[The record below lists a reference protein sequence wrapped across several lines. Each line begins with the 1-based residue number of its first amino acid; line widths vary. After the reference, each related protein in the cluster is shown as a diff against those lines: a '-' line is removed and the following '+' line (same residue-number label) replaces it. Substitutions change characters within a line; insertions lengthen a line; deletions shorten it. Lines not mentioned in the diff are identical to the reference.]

1 MKVTRI
7 VKKGLKD
14 VIVYFDNDEFLILS
28 LAVFLKSGLKK
39 NENVSED
46 RFSMLIKENISF
58 HIKQKALGYL
68 GRRLHSSS
76 ELRLKLIQK
85 RYDMELINKVI
96 EELKRTG
103 YLNDLNFA
111 REFTEEKARTKFLG
125 KNKIKSELIKK
136 GISAEII
143 TQVLEECFS
152 RDEEY
157 EKAKVSAQKK
167 LRLLKTKLDD
177 DTDLKRKLI
186 SFLIMRGYS
195 YEISGKVCDELIGGV
210 DYFD

>member
-1 MKVTRI
+1 MKVSRI
-7 VKKGLKD
+7 VKKGSKD

-28 LAVFLKSGLKK
+28 LAVYLKSGLKK

-111 REFTEEKARTKFLG
+111 REFTEEKAGTKFLG

-167 LRLLKTKLDD
+167 LRLLKTTLDD

-186 SFLIMRGYS
+186 SFLNMRGYS

>member
-1 MKVTRI
+1 MKVSRI
-7 VKKGLKD
+7 VKKGSKD

-28 LAVFLKSGLKK
+28 LAVYLKSGLKK

-111 REFTEEKARTKFLG
+111 REFTEEKAGTKFLG

-167 LRLLKTKLDD
+167 LRLLKTTVDD

-186 SFLIMRGYS
+186 SFLNMRGYS

>member
-1 MKVTRI
+1 MKVSRI
-7 VKKGLKD
+7 VKKGSKD

-28 LAVFLKSGLKK
+28 LAVYLKSGLKK

-96 EELKRTG
+96 DELKRTG

-111 REFTEEKARTKFLG
+111 REFTEEKAGTKFLG

-167 LRLLKTKLDD
+167 LRLLKTTLDD

-186 SFLIMRGYS
+186 SFLNMRGYS